1 MGATELL
8 LVRHGESAAN
18 VAAAHA
24 EAVGAER
31 IDVPARDADVELSEN
46 GQAQARALG
55 AWLAALPEQERPQE
69 VWSSPYRRA
78 SDTARTALAEARLDL
93 PLRLDERL
101 RDRDLGITDT
111 LTAAGVRARYP
122 EEAERRRWL
131 GKFYHRPP
139 GGESWAD
146 VALRVRSVLAD
157 LARQDRAERV
167 LLTCHDAV
175 ILLFRYVCERL
186 DESEIL
192 AIAASQ
198 GVRNGAVTRLV
209 ADGDEWRLAAYNVDE
224 HLTRAGTRVTTEPAV
239 GERGPA

>member
-1 MGATELL
+1 M
-8 LVRHGESAAN
+8 
-18 VAAAHA
+18 
-24 EAVGAER
+24 
-31 IDVPARDADVELSEN
+31 PARDADVELSPN
-46 GQAQARALG
+46 GLAQARALG
-55 AWLAALPEQERPQE
+55 AWLADLHEPERPQA

-78 SDTARTALAEARLDL
+78 ADTARFALAQAHLDL
-93 PLRLDERL
+93 PLLLDERL

-157 LARQDRAERV
+157 LDRQDRAERV
-167 LLTCHDAV
+167 LITCHDAV
-175 ILLFRYVCERL
+175 VLVFRYVCEGL
-186 DESEIL
+186 DEAEIL

-198 GVRNGAVTRLV
+198 GVRNASVTRLV
-209 ADGDEWRLAAYNVDE
+209 GDGDRWRLAAFNVDA
-224 HLTRAGTRVTTEPAV
+224 HLNERGSPVTVEPPVGEAPDAPAGARGA
-239 GERGPA
+239 GERGLT